1 MTAREPCENES
12 SPVPDVERMTA
23 ETVIR
28 MMAAQVVGVTLSPN
42 TRRAMSVVAT
52 ISKLF
57 RSETDD
63 AGELSR
69 PYISSIG
76 AAMSRTT
83 IPKMYG
89 ASSPVRGRSSARF
102 DGDAA
107 LTAVIPIPAPR

>member
-1 MTAREPCENES
+1 M
-12 SPVPDVERMTA
+12 
-23 ETVIR
+23 
-28 MMAAQVVGVTLSPN
+28 GVTLSPN

-57 RSETDD
+57 RRETDD

-76 AAMSRTT
+76 AAMSRIT

-89 ASSPVRGRSSARF
+89 ASSPVRGRSSVRF

>member
-1 MTAREPCENES
+1 MTAREPCENEI
-12 SPVPDVERMTA
+12 SPVPAVDRMTV
-23 ETVIR
+23 EIVIS
-28 MMAAQVVGVTLSPN
+28 MMATQVVGVTLSPN

-89 ASSPVRGRSSARF
+89 ASSPVRGRSSVRF

>member
-1 MTAREPCENES
+1 MTAREPCENEI
-12 SPVPDVERMTA
+12 SPVPAVDRMTA

-28 MMAAQVVGVTLSPN
+28 TIAAHVVGVTLSPK

-52 ISKLF
+52 ISKLLS
-57 RSETDD
+57 RDTED

-89 ASSPVRGRSSARF
+89 ESPFVRGRSSARF

-107 LTAVIPIPAPR
+107 LTTVIPIPAPR